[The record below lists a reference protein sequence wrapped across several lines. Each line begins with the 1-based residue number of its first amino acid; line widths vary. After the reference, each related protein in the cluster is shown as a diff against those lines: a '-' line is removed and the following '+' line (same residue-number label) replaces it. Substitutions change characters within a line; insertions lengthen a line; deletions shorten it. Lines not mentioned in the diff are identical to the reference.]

1 MKQNIKTFL
10 FAALLIGAYSTG
22 YAQDNN
28 REGRPSHEEMV
39 ERQASDIAT
48 QMGLDEKTTKKFLS
62 VYKSEQ
68 SDMMELMPRPS
79 GRPPRGERPEGNPPQ
94 GNPPQGNPPADAPS
108 GDMQQ
113 NGEHRGGPQMS
124 EEDQKKMEEVKT
136 KYRKKYS
143 KFLSDEQI
151 EQVYKLQQQ
160 QRDKHRPGGKQ

>member
-10 FAALLIGAYSTG
+10 FAALLIGACSTG

-39 ERQASDIAT
+39 ERQASDIAS

-79 GRPPRGERPEGNPPQ
+79 GRPPRGE
-94 GNPPQGNPPADAPS
+94 
-108 GDMQQ
+108 
-113 NGEHRGGPQMS
+113 HRGGPQMS
-124 EEDQKKMEEVKT
+124 EEDKKKMEEVKT